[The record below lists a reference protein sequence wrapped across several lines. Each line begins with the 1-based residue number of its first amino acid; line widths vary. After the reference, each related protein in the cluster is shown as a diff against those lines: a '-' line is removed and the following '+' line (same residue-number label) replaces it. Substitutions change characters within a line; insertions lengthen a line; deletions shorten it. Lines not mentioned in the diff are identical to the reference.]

1 MKNYIII
8 TESQYTF
15 VDLEVEGSDDFGEV
29 LLSSGADTG
38 PLLCCGDG
46 KGEGGCWH
54 LSRVWVGSIVVKCSS
69 S

>member
-38 PLLCCGDG
+38 PVLCPAVL
-46 KGEGGCWH
+46 W
-54 LSRVWVGSIVVKCSS
+54 RW
-69 S
+69 